1 MIFFSICSSIITTA
15 AAAAKAMPRLQAD
28 FDTSFTHALAGHA
41 AAYRARGCVQF
52 SRRYLANSLPE
63 RGRRRPRTGSPTT
76 AAVGPERHSRP
87 PSVVFR
93 VVPRRPAGRRAA
105 VDAGRRRE
113 PRGRAARRPR
123 RRVRRFCALGALGAP
138 PDGQH
143 RRGRRAALH
152 GHTEREAA
160 ASRVARGWWWAGQ

>member
-1 MIFFSICSSIITTA
+1 MGRSMRPSTVLRGGGVVRVDWSRWLGHWLERAPSTA

-28 FDTSFTHALAGHA
+28 VDTSFTHALPGHA

-105 VDAGRRRE
+105 VDAGRRRK

-123 RRVRRFCALGALGAP
+123 RRVRRFYALGALGAP
-138 PDGQH
+138 P
-143 RRGRRAALH
+143 RAAP
-152 GHTEREAA
+152 AWP
-160 ASRVARGWWWAGQ
+160 ARGAR